1 MFFEQP
7 IRKYVVLTVQ
17 LQCKILNLYFFSVP
31 NNILRL
37 IFLWVFRSNNLPSVA
52 DNLTSVSDRQ
62 TVYIFNFSRNFLEY
76 TSETNNDS
84 LFLLSPPQNLL

>member
-17 LQCKILNLYFFSVP
+17 LQCKILNFIYFFCP
-31 NNILRL
+31 NILRL
-37 IFLWVFRSNNLPSVA
+37 IFLWVFCSNNLPSVA